1 MGDFKSEEEA
11 LVKKAIKGDIEA
23 LGLVL
28 ERNQEYIYKMAY
40 IYTGNQQDALD
51 ILQEAAA
58 QSVNAIR
65 KLKEPKYF
73 LTWFC
78 KIMVRQTGK
87 LFKSRTYEVLV
98 EENSEWIDQANLL
111 QQDSASID
119 LLRAVMSLEDKYRL
133 VLQLYYYQDFSVREI
148 SRLLEL
154 KEGTV
159 KTNLKRGRERLR
171 GILGDDYYDQSK

>member
-1 MGDFKSEEEA
+1 MGDFNNHEEL
-11 LVKKAIKGDIEA
+11 LVKKAIKGDKEA

-28 ERNQEYIYKMAY
+28 QQNQEYIYKMAY

-58 QSVNAIR
+58 QSVSSIR
-65 KLKEPKYF
+65 TLKEPKYF

-87 LFKSRTYEVLV
+87 LFKSRQHEVLV
-98 EENSEWIDQANLL
+98 EENQEWADQAGSVL
-111 QQDSASID
+111 SEETSVD
-119 LLRAVMSLEDKYRL
+119 LLRAIMALEDKYRL
-133 VLQLYYYQDFSVREI
+133 VLHLYYYQDFSIREI
-148 SRLLEL
+148 SQLVGL

-171 GILGDDYYDQSK
+171 GLLGDDYYDR